1 VCVSV
6 NNYVSVNNLHLHAQT
21 FYIYTIVVYIY
32 VFYIRTN
39 CGIILE
45 NILDAHSWFALL
57 FNVEIGRVDIKEMHF
72 TRKYVFILTMQ
83 HLFSQIKRK
92 YLVPKARVKSKER
105 NKK

>member
-1 VCVSV
+1 MFFT
-6 NNYVSVNNLHLHAQT
+6 LGQ
-21 FYIYTIVVYIY
+21 IVVL
-32 VFYIRTN
+32 
-39 CGIILE
+39 LE

>member
-1 VCVSV
+1 MPK
-6 NNYVSVNNLHLHAQT
+6 LFT
-21 FYIYTIVVYIY
+21 FTLLSCIYMFFTLGQIVVL
-32 VFYIRTN
+32 
-39 CGIILE
+39 LE